1 MRLTSAILT
10 GALILIAAS
19 TTADG
24 RGIRIESVG
33 SQQNISIGR
42 EARIRRSESG
52 ILLLG
57 EVLTEKPPRARNLEP
72 RPFSNFRFR
81 RKPVKPSK
89 RTSSRRGFRYAEGL
103 AYSPGTRNVGRYRS
117 DTFRYGSGFRHNTS
131 FSYGGGGR
139 YSGPVRYRNRDAYKP
154 NIQYGRGIRYGEEL
168 RQATGRQR

>member
-24 RGIRIESVG
+24 RGIRIEGVG

-57 EVLTEKPPRARNLEP
+57 EVLTEKPSRARNLEP

-81 RKPVKPSK
+81 RKPVKP
-89 RTSSRRGFRYAEGL
+89 
-103 AYSPGTRNVGRYRS
+103 
-117 DTFRYGSGFRHNTS
+117 
-131 FSYGGGGR
+131 
-139 YSGPVRYRNRDAYKP
+139 
-154 NIQYGRGIRYGEEL
+154 
-168 RQATGRQR
+168 